1 MAKYILTFSKTGTI
15 CYTSHLDMMKMFKR
29 VFKRAGIKQSY
40 SQGFNPHP
48 KMTFAQP
55 LSLGYWGLGELLE
68 FETEEDYRAEFI
80 KETLAPLMPEGIVI
94 TDCVVAEPSKTL
106 AAMTEAAEYIIAVP
120 LHEALDMDGE
130 EIYKAYMGRDKI
142 LTYKKQ
148 KKKKE
153 LAEIDIK
160 PMIRDISF
168 VTEDETLFVTA
179 LLDSGSTSN
188 LSPELVIATLL
199 ECMKLDTDRSEVQV
213 IEERFISDNKLI
225 DKYFQYM

>member
-55 LSLGYWGLGELLE
+55 LSLGYWALGELLE
-68 FETEEDYRAEFI
+68 FETEEDYGADFI
-80 KETLAPLMPEGIVI
+80 KETLVPLMPEGIVI
-94 TDCVVAEPSKTL
+94 TDCVIAPDSKKTL
-106 AAMTEAAEYIIAVP
+106 ASKTEAAEYIIGIP
-120 LHEALDMDGE
+120 LHEPLDKEPEQIHE
-130 EIYKAYMGRDKI
+130 EYMGRDKI
-142 LTYKKQ
+142 ITYKKQ

-153 LAEIDIK
+153 LAEVDIK
-160 PMIRDISF
+160 PMIRDLTF
-168 VTEDETLFVTA
+168 TVEEDTLFVTA

-188 LSPELVIATLL
+188 LSPELVITTLIDSL
-199 ECMKLDTDRSEVQV
+199 GIKTERSEVQV
-213 IEERFISDNKLI
+213 MRRKLL
-225 DKYFQYM
+225 FTE

>member
-1 MAKYILTFSKTGTI
+1 MVGQGNTLVALT
-15 CYTSHLDMMKMFKR
+15 
-29 VFKRAGIKQSY
+29 
-40 SQGFNPHP
+40 
-48 KMTFAQP
+48 
-55 LSLGYWGLGELLE
+55 
-68 FETEEDYRAEFI
+68 
-80 KETLAPLMPEGIVI
+80 VI
-94 TDCVVAEPSKTL
+94 
-106 AAMTEAAEYIIAVP
+106 
-120 LHEALDMDGE
+120 EALDMDGE

-213 IEERFISDNKLI
+213 MRRKI
-225 DKYFQYM
+225 YFRQ

>member
-68 FETEEDYRAEFI
+68 FETDEDYGADFI
-80 KETLAPLMPEGIVI
+80 KNTLAPLMPEGIVI
-94 TDCVVAEPSKTL
+94 TDCVEAENSKKTL
-106 AAMTEAAEYIIAVP
+106 ASKTDAAEYIIAIP
-120 LHEALDMDGE
+120 LHEALDMDNDR
-130 EIYKAYMGRDKI
+130 IHDKYMGQDQI
-142 LTYKKQ
+142 ITYKKQ

-153 LAEIDIK
+153 LAEVDIK
-160 PMIRDISF
+160 PMIRDLTF
-168 VTEDETLFVTA
+168 VVEEETLFVTA

-188 LSPELVIATLL
+188 LSPELVITTLM
-199 ECMKLDTDRSEVQV
+199 ECLGIKTERSEVQV
-213 IEERFISDNKLI
+213 MRRKLL
-225 DKYFQYM
+225 FAE

>member
-68 FETEEDYRAEFI
+68 FETEEEYGADFI
-80 KETLAPLMPEGIVI
+80 RNTLAPLMPEGIVI
-94 TDCVVAEPSKTL
+94 TDCAMAEPSKKTL
-106 AAMTEAAEYIIAVP
+106 AAMTDAAEYIIAVP
-120 LHEALDMDGE
+120 LHETLKKDGA
-130 EIYKAYMGRDKI
+130 EIHKAYMGQDKI
-142 LTYKKQ
+142 ITYKKQ

-179 LLDSGSTSN
+179 LLDSGSNSN
-188 LSPELVIATLL
+188 LSPELLITTLM
-199 ECMKLDTDRSEVQV
+199 ECLDIKTDRSEVQV
-213 IEERFISDNKLI
+213 MRRKIF
-225 DKYFQYM
+225 FAQ

>member
-68 FETEEDYRAEFI
+68 FETEEDYGADNI
-80 KETLAPLMPEGIVI
+80 KNILAPLMPEGIVI
-94 TDCVVAEPSKTL
+94 TDCKEAEPSKKTL
-106 AAMTEAAEYIIAVP
+106 AAKTEAAEYIIAVP
-120 LHEALDMDGE
+120 LHEKLDMTPSD
-130 EIYKAYMGRDKI
+130 IYDKYMGQEKI

-153 LAEIDIK
+153 LAEVDIK
-160 PMIRDISF
+160 PMIRDLSF
-168 VTEDETLFVTA
+168 VVEEETLFVTA
-179 LLDSGSTSN
+179 YLDSGSTSN
-188 LSPELVIATLL
+188 LSPELVITTLI
-199 ECMKLDTDRSEVQV
+199 ECLGLDTERSEVQV
-213 IEERFISDNKLI
+213 MRRKMVFAE
-225 DKYFQYM
+225 

>member
-55 LSLGYWGLGELLE
+55 LSLGYWGLGEMLE
-68 FETEEDYRAEFI
+68 FETDEEYGADFI
-80 KETLAPLMPEGIVI
+80 KNTLTPLMPEGIVI
-94 TDCVVAEPSKTL
+94 TDCVEERVSKKTL
-106 AAMTEAAEYIIAVP
+106 ASKTDAAEYIIAIP
-120 LHEALDMDGE
+120 LHEALEMNNDQIRD
-130 EIYKAYMGRDKI
+130 KYMGQDQI
-142 LTYKKQ
+142 ITYKKQ

-153 LAEIDIK
+153 LAEVDIK
-160 PMIRDISF
+160 PMIRDLTF
-168 VTEDETLFVTA
+168 VVEEETLFVTA

-188 LSPELVIATLL
+188 LSPELVITTLM
-199 ECMKLDTDRSEVQV
+199 ECLGIKTERSEVQV
-213 IEERFISDNKLI
+213 MRRKILFAE
-225 DKYFQYM
+225 

>member
-29 VFKRAGIKQSY
+29 IFKRAGIRQSY

-48 KMTFAQP
+48 KMGFAQP

-68 FETEEDYRAEFI
+68 FETDEEYAVEYLE
-80 KETLAPLMPEGIVI
+80 KTLKPLMPEGIVI
-94 TDCVVAEPSKTL
+94 TDCKTAEPSKKTL
-106 AAMTEAAEYIIAVP
+106 AAKTEAAEYIIAIP
-120 LHEALDMDGE
+120 LHEPLNMNAEQIND
-130 EIYKAYMGRDKI
+130 KYMGQESI

-153 LAEIDIK
+153 PVEVDIK
-160 PMIRDISF
+160 PMIREISF

-179 LLDSGSTSN
+179 LLDSGSNSN
-188 LSPELVIATLL
+188 LSPELVITTLTETL
-199 ECMKLDTDRSEVQV
+199 GINTERSEIQV
-213 IEERFISDNKLI
+213 MRRKILFSE
-225 DKYFQYM
+225 

>member
-68 FETEEDYRAEFI
+68 FETEEDYSAEFI
-80 KETLAPLMPEGIVI
+80 KNTLVPLMPEGIVI
-94 TDCVVAEPSKTL
+94 TDCVTAEPSKKTL
-106 AAMTEAAEYIIAVP
+106 AAKTEAAEYIIAVP
-120 LHEALDMDGE
+120 LHEALEMDPSQVHE
-130 EIYKAYMGRDKI
+130 KYMGQEKI

-153 LAEIDIK
+153 LAEVDIK

-168 VTEDETLFVTA
+168 VVEEETLFITA
-179 LLDSGSTSN
+179 FLDSGSTSN
-188 LSPELVIATLL
+188 LSPELVITTLI
-199 ECMKLDTDRSEVQV
+199 ECLGLNTDRSEVQV
-213 IEERFISDNKLI
+213 MRRKIVFAE
-225 DKYFQYM
+225 

>member
-29 VFKRAGIKQSY
+29 IFKRAGIKQSY

-48 KMTFAQP
+48 KMGFAQP
-55 LSLGYWGLGELLE
+55 LSLGYWGLSELLE
-68 FETEEDYRAEFI
+68 FETDEEYDVDYL
-80 KETLAPLMPEGIVI
+80 KKTLKPLMPEGIVI
-94 TDCVVAEPSKTL
+94 TELKAAEPSKKTL
-106 AAMTEAAEYIIAVP
+106 AAKTEAAEYIIAIP
-120 LHEALDMDGE
+120 LNKPLERDGDK
-130 EIYKAYMGRDKI
+130 IWDSYMGQERI

-153 LAEIDIK
+153 PIEVDIK

-188 LSPELVIATLL
+188 LSPELVITTLTENL
-199 ECMKLDTDRSEVQV
+199 GIDTERSEIQV
-213 IEERFISDNKLI
+213 LRRKILFTE
-225 DKYFQYM
+225 

>member
-55 LSLGYWGLGELLE
+55 LSLGYWGLNELLE
-68 FETEEDYRAEFI
+68 FETDEEYDAVQLE
-80 KETLAPLMPEGIVI
+80 KTLQPLMPEGIVI
-94 TDCVVAEPSKTL
+94 TGCVPAEPSKKTL
-106 AAMTEAAEYIIAVP
+106 AAKTDAAEYIIAVP
-120 LHEALDMDGE
+120 LHEALDKDPE
-130 EIYKAYMGRDKI
+130 QITKEYMGQDKI

-148 KKKKE
+148 KKNKE
-153 LAEIDIK
+153 LAEVDIK

-168 VTEDETLFVTA
+168 VVEDETLFITA

-188 LSPELVIATLL
+188 LSPELLITTLV
-199 ECMKLDTDRSEVQV
+199 ECLGIGTERSEIQV
-213 IEERFISDNKLI
+213 MRRKILFTE
-225 DKYFQYM
+225 

>member
-29 VFKRAGIKQSY
+29 IFKRAGIRQSY

-48 KMTFAQP
+48 KMGFAQP

-68 FETEEDYRAEFI
+68 FETDEEYAVEYLE
-80 KETLAPLMPEGIVI
+80 KTLKPLMPEGIVI
-94 TDCVVAEPSKTL
+94 TDCKAAEPSKKTL
-106 AAMTEAAEYIIAVP
+106 AAKTDAAEYIIAIP
-120 LHEALDMDGE
+120 LHEPLNMNAEQIND
-130 EIYKAYMGRDKI
+130 KYMGQESI

-153 LAEIDIK
+153 PVEVDIK
-160 PMIRDISF
+160 PMIREISF

-179 LLDSGSTSN
+179 LLDSGSNSN
-188 LSPELVIATLL
+188 LSPELVITTLTETL
-199 ECMKLDTDRSEVQV
+199 GINTERSEIQV
-213 IEERFISDNKLI
+213 MRRKILFFE
-225 DKYFQYM
+225 

>member
-29 VFKRAGIKQSY
+29 IFKRAGIKQSY

-68 FETEEDYRAEFI
+68 FETDEDYGADFI
-80 KETLAPLMPEGIVI
+80 RNTLAPLMPEGIVI
-94 TDCVVAEPSKTL
+94 TDCTVAEPSKKTL

-120 LHEALDMDGE
+120 LHKALEMDNDQ
-130 EIYKAYMGRDKI
+130 IHKAYMGQDKI
-142 LTYKKQ
+142 ITYKKQ

-168 VTEDETLFVTA
+168 VVEDETLFVTA

-188 LSPELVIATLL
+188 LSPELVITTLM
-199 ECMKLDTDRSEVQV
+199 ECLKLDTDRSEVQV
-213 IEERFISDNKLI
+213 MRRKI
-225 DKYFQYM
+225 YFSK

>member
-68 FETEEDYRAEFI
+68 FENDEDYGADFI
-80 KETLAPLMPEGIVI
+80 KNTLAPLMPEGIVI
-94 TDCVVAEPSKTL
+94 TDCVEAENSKKTL
-106 AAMTEAAEYIIAVP
+106 ASKTDAAEYIIAIP
-120 LHEALDMDGE
+120 LHEALDMDNDR
-130 EIYKAYMGRDKI
+130 IHDKYMGQDQI
-142 LTYKKQ
+142 ITYKKQ

-153 LAEIDIK
+153 LAEVDIK
-160 PMIRDISF
+160 PMIRDLSF
-168 VTEDETLFVTA
+168 VVEEETLFVTA

-188 LSPELVIATLL
+188 LSPELVITTLM
-199 ECMKLDTDRSEVQV
+199 ECLGIKTERSEVQV
-213 IEERFISDNKLI
+213 MRRKLL
-225 DKYFQYM
+225 FAE

>member
-68 FETEEDYRAEFI
+68 FETEEDYGADSI
-80 KETLAPLMPEGIVI
+80 KNTLAPLMPEGIVI
-94 TDCVVAEPSKTL
+94 TDCSISGPSKKTL
-106 AAMTEAAEYIIAVP
+106 ASKTEAAEYIIAIPV
-120 LHEALDMDGE
+120 HESLNMDSVQ
-130 EIYKAYMGRDKI
+130 IHDTYMGQDMI

-153 LAEIDIK
+153 LVEIDIK
-160 PMIRDISF
+160 PMIRDLSF
-168 VTEDETLFVTA
+168 VVEEETLFVTA

-188 LSPELVIATLL
+188 LSPELVITTLIDRL
-199 ECMKLDTDRSEVQV
+199 GLKTERSEVQV
-213 IEERFISDNKLI
+213 MRRKIIFGE
-225 DKYFQYM
+225 

>member
-55 LSLGYWGLGELLE
+55 LSLGYWGLGEMLE
-68 FETEEDYRAEFI
+68 FETDEDYGADFI
-80 KETLAPLMPEGIVI
+80 KNTLTPLMPEGIVI
-94 TDCVVAEPSKTL
+94 TDCVEAENSKKTL
-106 AAMTEAAEYIIAVP
+106 ASKTDAAEYIIAIP
-120 LHEALDMDGE
+120 LHEALDMDNDR
-130 EIYKAYMGRDKI
+130 IRDKYLGQDQI
-142 LTYKKQ
+142 ITYKKQ

-153 LAEIDIK
+153 LAEVDIK
-160 PMIRDISF
+160 PMIRDLSF
-168 VTEDETLFVTA
+168 VVEEETLFVTA

-188 LSPELVIATLL
+188 LSPELVITTLM
-199 ECMKLDTDRSEVQV
+199 ECLGIKTERSEVQV
-213 IEERFISDNKLI
+213 MRRKILFAE
-225 DKYFQYM
+225 

>member
-68 FETEEDYRAEFI
+68 FETDEDYGADFI
-80 KETLAPLMPEGIVI
+80 KNTLAPLMPEGIVI
-94 TDCVVAEPSKTL
+94 TDCVEAENSKKTL
-106 AAMTEAAEYIIAVP
+106 ASKTDAAEYIIAIP
-120 LHEALDMDGE
+120 LHEALDMDNDR
-130 EIYKAYMGRDKI
+130 IHDKYMGQDQI
-142 LTYKKQ
+142 ITYKKQ

-153 LAEIDIK
+153 LAEVDIK
-160 PMIRDISF
+160 PMIRDLTF
-168 VTEDETLFVTA
+168 VVEEETLFVTA

-188 LSPELVIATLL
+188 LSPELVITTLM
-199 ECMKLDTDRSEVQV
+199 ECLGIKTERSEVQV
-213 IEERFISDNKLI
+213 MRRKILFAE
-225 DKYFQYM
+225 

>member
-68 FETEEDYRAEFI
+68 FETEEDYGADFI
-80 KETLAPLMPEGIVI
+80 KNTLAPLMPEGIVI
-94 TDCVVAEPSKTL
+94 TDCKEAEASKKTL
-106 AAMTEAAEYIIAVP
+106 ASKTEAAEYIIAVP
-120 LHEALDMDGE
+120 LHEQLEMDASQ
-130 EIYKAYMGRDKI
+130 IHDKYMGHEKI
-142 LTYKKQ
+142 ITYKKQ

-168 VTEDETLFVTA
+168 VVEDETLFITA
-179 LLDSGSTSN
+179 FLDSGSTSN
-188 LSPELVIATLL
+188 LSPELVITTLIECLGL
-199 ECMKLDTDRSEVQV
+199 ETDRSEIQV
-213 IEERFISDNKLI
+213 MRRKIVFSE
-225 DKYFQYM
+225 

>member
-68 FETEEDYRAEFI
+68 FETEEEYGADFI

-94 TDCVVAEPSKTL
+94 TDCVAAEPSKKTL
-106 AAMTEAAEYIIAVP
+106 ASKTDAAEYIIAIP
-120 LHEALDMDGE
+120 LNEPFEMDNDQ
-130 EIYKAYMGRDKI
+130 IKDVYMGQDKI
-142 LTYKKQ
+142 ITYKKQ

-168 VTEDETLFVTA
+168 IREDETMFVTA

-188 LSPELVIATLL
+188 LSPELVITTLIACL
-199 ECMKLDTDRSEVQV
+199 GLKTERSEVQV
-213 IEERFISDNKLI
+213 MRRKL
-225 DKYFQYM
+225 FFSE

>member
-68 FETEEDYRAEFI
+68 FETDEDYEVDFI
-80 KETLAPLMPEGIVI
+80 KDTLGALMPEGIVI
-94 TDCVVAEPSKTL
+94 TDCVKAEPSKKTL
-106 AAMTEAAEYIIAVP
+106 AAMTDAAEYIIAVP
-120 LHEALDMDGE
+120 LHEQLDMDPDK
-130 EIYKAYMGRDKI
+130 IHDVYMGQDRI
-142 LTYKKQ
+142 VTYKKQ

-160 PMIRDISF
+160 PMIRDITF

-188 LSPELVIATLL
+188 LSPELVITTLM
-199 ECMKLDTDRSEVQV
+199 ECLDIKTDRSEVQV
-213 IEERFISDNKLI
+213 MRRKI
-225 DKYFQYM
+225 YFAQ

>member
-68 FETEEDYRAEFI
+68 FETEEEYSADFI
-80 KETLAPLMPEGIVI
+80 KNTLAPLMPEGIVI
-94 TDCVVAEPSKTL
+94 TDCVIAEPSKKTL
-106 AAMTEAAEYIIAVP
+106 ASKTDAAEYIIAIP
-120 LHEALDMDGE
+120 LHESLAMDSE
-130 EIYKAYMGRDKI
+130 QIYKVYLGQDKI
-142 LTYKKQ
+142 ITYKKQ

-153 LAEIDIK
+153 LAEVDIK
-160 PMIRDISF
+160 PMIRELTF
-168 VTEDETLFVTA
+168 VVEEETLFITA

-188 LSPELVIATLL
+188 LSPELLITTLI
-199 ECMKLDTDRSEVQV
+199 ECLGLKTERSEVQV
-213 IEERFISDNKLI
+213 MRRKIIFTE
-225 DKYFQYM
+225 